1 MVCLD
6 LLDHMKWVEALRA
19 IYIKDDWDHKSLWVA
34 VAAQTKGGKD
44 LTREEVFQNRRLPHC
59 PSENLP

>member
-6 LLDHMKWVEALRA
+6 LLDHMEWVEALRA
-19 IYIKDDWDHKSLWVA
+19 IYTKVDWDHKSLLVG

-44 LTREEVFQNRRLPHC
+44 LIREEASQN
-59 PSENLP
+59 

>member
-6 LLDHMKWVEALRA
+6 LLDHMEWVEALRA
-19 IYIKDDWDHKSLWVA
+19 IYTKDDWDHKSLWVA

-44 LTREEVFQNRRLPHC
+44 LTREEVFQN
-59 PSENLP
+59 